1 MKYVKSGIFT
11 TEQLSLSET
20 INEANDTVMI
30 ATKVIENIND
40 VSDDVKKELNMAVNN
55 LNQAI
60 DYLKHIKTKSDIAL
74 TFVPSDVQER
84 EFL

>member
-60 DYLKHIKTKSDIAL
+60 EKLKESIIIYL
-74 TFVPSDVQER
+74 E
-84 EFL
+84 